1 MRIDLKYRPG
11 ETGRQDFQVDWH
23 WYYQNNIIKEDD
35 TTLDI
40 GSGIGKIK
48 DRVKNVV
55 TSDIF
60 PGCERYVDQ
69 PYLDIF
75 RIPYKRRYSYLTMFD
90 VIEHVKNDIGA
101 LECAMAVA
109 VKGIFITTPNFD
121 ISKCHNEYHFRE
133 YTPEQF
139 VILCSQISS
148 NVRYYSGNSSG
159 SIIEEY
165 INSGDFCNHRRE
177 HQGALILC

>member
-11 ETGRQDFQVDWH
+11 EDGRKDFQRGWH
-23 WYYQNNIIKEDD
+23 SHYQDNIIQEGD

-40 GSGIGKIK
+40 GSGVGKIK
-48 DRVKNVV
+48 DRVKVVV

-60 PGCERYVDQ
+60 PGCEKYVDQ

-90 VIEHVKNDIGA
+90 VIEHIKNDIGA
-101 LECAMAVA
+101 LECAKEVA
-109 VKGIFITTPNFD
+109 VKGLFITTPNFD

-139 VILCSQISS
+139 VILCSQISD
-148 NVRYYSGNSSG
+148 NVTYYSGDSNG
-159 SIIEEY
+159 SIVNKY
-165 INSGDFCNHRRE
+165 IDSGAFCNHRHE